1 MCQGLH
7 KDKTGLLF
15 FKYKHK
21 IFTLHRELVKC
32 CYLYFHKLLLKKRV
46 FTHVYFSVV
55 CKLNSRIAM
64 LCVQWCSCIVCRTSS
79 HIAELLEAFPAVF
92 GWTFTPDKRAV
103 YRRGHTEANHH
114 PTLAT
119 HLPARFS
126 YARCLGGLA
135 TWPPWQWSNSSA
147 LAL

>member
-7 KDKTGLLF
+7 KDKTGLF
-15 FKYKHK
+15 FFFLSTSIKYLQFTGSLLSAAIC
-21 IFTLHRELVKC
+21 IFTSYFWNM
-32 CYLYFHKLLLKKRV
+32 YL
-46 FTHVYFSVV
+46 HVYSSVV

-64 LCVQWCSCIVCRTSS
+64 LCVRWCSCIVCRTSS
-79 HIAELLEAFPAVF
+79 HMAELLEAFPAVF
-92 GWTFTPDKRAV
+92 GWTFTLDKRAV

-135 TWPPWQWSNSSA
+135 TWPPWQRSNSSA